1 MPHPKNLTSPSV
13 DYVESTRQTSEQ
25 WQKVCALS
33 SRLLDIPRADW
44 DALLHQEC
52 GDNPALRARVLEIC
66 ANYSEDD
73 ELLGVP
79 VSSPLLWDDSLNG
92 QRLGPWEVLRLL
104 GEGGMGRV
112 YLAQRADGVFTQYA
126 ALKINREHADP
137 DAVRRFHSER
147 RILAMLEH
155 PAIARAIDG
164 GATESGA
171 LYLVMEYVENGCHI
185 DEFNPSAPVRDK
197 IRLFLR
203 VVDAVEAAH
212 RLQIAHRDLKPSNI
226 LVTPAGQPKVL
237 DFGIAKLIQPE
248 APAAD
253 QTDAANSALTPT
265 YASPEQ
271 LLREPAT
278 LLSDIYSLGAV
289 LYKMLAARPPHEL
302 TGLNLIQ
309 TVRKV
314 TESEPAPPSTFVPGI
329 GADLD
334 AIIGKALAR
343 DPARRYASASD
354 LAADLRC
361 YLDGFPVAARKGAHW
376 YRVSRFVR
384 RHRGASL
391 AAALCLTL
399 LAVGGLKT
407 ARDWQLARQRHE
419 QLRKT
424 APAVIA
430 GYKSQL
436 NRFTGNTALLNQIAA
451 DGKKYLD
458 SIYPDAA
465 QDSALRHD
473 LAAAYA
479 AVSTF
484 QAARLEAHDSYK
496 KAVSLRREILLDSGT
511 DADRL
516 QLAVSLRRLGW
527 SAISMGQVAEANRA
541 LYEALPL
548 LDTLRNPPI
557 YQSAQYE
564 RITLYFELS
573 RLGASSGDGAKA
585 IEFAKKALEVH
596 EKLPANPLARTSVV
610 FTRLQLA
617 DTIETFASS
626 DPQLNQLALTQT
638 RLAVRAVREA
648 PPCPDLSCRE
658 VKAAVLTRAPLILLH
673 RHLID
678 EALALRDGVDL
689 AEAILAEDPG
699 NGSALTS
706 LRSGLRSL
714 GWLLDHTGRLQE
726 CLPVLRRYLEVS
738 VVSGRDPGAVENLL
752 SEALACSGLGR
763 LLMRMNR
770 LQEALGYFERQVEIV
785 SHPRT
790 ENVYWFMRQ
799 TEAYQDLGRLRLRMG
814 QPEAARAE
822 FANGSAAAATFL
834 AKTGSARAKAI
845 QAELHFFHGDS
856 LLPVDKPTGCALIRR
871 SLDQY
876 DELAK
881 AAGTQSPEWK
891 PTYDEA
897 VIIFRKGCPAAK
909 SASAPRSPVRIQATT
924 ALPHVRPVGLPSS
937 PASPASP
944 AAPPPSPRSASS

>member
-1 MPHPKNLTSPSV
+1 
-13 DYVESTRQTSEQ
+13 
-25 WQKVCALS
+25 
-33 SRLLDIPRADW
+33 
-44 DALLHQEC
+44 
-52 GDNPALRARVLEIC
+52 
-66 ANYSEDD
+66 
-73 ELLGVP
+73 
-79 VSSPLLWDDSLNG
+79 
-92 QRLGPWEVLRLL
+92 
-104 GEGGMGRV
+104 
-112 YLAQRADGVFTQYA
+112 
-126 ALKINREHADP
+126 
-137 DAVRRFHSER
+137 
-147 RILAMLEH
+147 MLEH

-171 LYLVMEYVENGCHI
+171 LYLVMEYVENGCPI

-203 VVDAVEAAH
+203 VVEAVESAH

-334 AIIGKALAR
+334 AIIGKALDR
-343 DPARRYASASD
+343 NPARRYVSATD

-376 YRVSRFVR
+376 YRATRFVR
-384 RHRGASL
+384 RHRGATV
-391 AAALCLTL
+391 AAAICLTL
-399 LAVGGLKT
+399 LAAAGLKT

-419 QLRKT
+419 QLRKS
-424 APAVIA
+424 APSVIA
-430 GYKSQL
+430 DYNSQL
-436 NRFTGNTALLNQIAA
+436 TRLTGNTSLLNQLASEE
-451 DGKKYLD
+451 KKYLD
-458 SIYPDAA
+458 GIYA
-465 QDSALRHD
+465 
-473 LAAAYA
+473 
-479 AVSTF
+479 
-484 QAARLEAHDSYK
+484 EASNDT
-496 KAVSLRREILLDSGT
+496 SLRRELAGGYFALAGHQTARIEAHESLQKAAALWRETALDKGT

-516 QLAVSLRRLGW
+516 QLAISLRRLGW
-527 SAISMGQVAEANRA
+527 SAINMGQVKDARRA
-541 LYEALPL
+541 LDEAIPL
-548 LDTLRNPPI
+548 LDALDATPARQPAE
-557 YQSAQYE
+557 QE
-564 RITLYFELS
+564 RIKLYFEYS
-573 RLGASSGDGAKA
+573 RLSASSGDGAKA
-585 IEFAKKALEVH
+585 IEFAQKAVEVH
-596 EKLPANPLARTSVV
+596 EKLPQGSFSGTGVA

-617 DTIETFASS
+617 DTIETFASGNPKLS
-626 DPQLNQLALTQT
+626 DIALAQT
-638 RLAVRAVREA
+638 RLAVRAVRQA
-648 PPCPDLSCRE
+648 PPCLDLPCRE
-658 VKAAVLTRAPLILLH
+658 AKAAILTRAPIVLIH
-673 RHLID
+673 RHLVP

-689 AEAILAEDPG
+689 AEAILVEDPG
-699 NGSALTS
+699 NRSALLS
-706 LRSGLRSL
+706 LRFGLRYL
-714 GWLLDHTGRLQE
+714 GWLLDDVGRLDE
-726 CLPVLRRYLEVS
+726 CLRVLRRHLEVS
-738 VVSGRDPGAVENLL
+738 VLSDRYPGPTEGRLAEAV
-752 SEALACSGLGR
+752 ACNGLGR

-770 LQEALGYFERQVEIV
+770 LQEAQGYFDRQVEIV
-785 SHPRT
+785 DHPPN

-822 FANGSAAAATFL
+822 FAKGSAAAATFL

-856 LLPVDKPTGCALIRR
+856 LLAVDKPAGCALLRR
-871 SLDQY
+871 SINQY

-881 AAGTQSPEWK
+881 AAGGPSSEWK
-891 PTYDEA
+891 PTYDDL
-897 VIIFRKGCPAAK
+897 VNIFRKRCPAA
-909 SASAPRSPVRIQATT
+909 
-924 ALPHVRPVGLPSS
+924 
-937 PASPASP
+937 
-944 AAPPPSPRSASS
+944 